1 VVPSCGEDRT
11 ERLLTLRGISLLLK
25 STTVNSHR
33 VELPVDSAFNMWAAA
48 SSRSK
53 NIKARTYLCW
63 REPSWKER

>member
-1 VVPSCGEDRT
+1 
-11 ERLLTLRGISLLLK
+11 LLLK

-53 NIKARTYLCW
+53 NIKAGTYLCW